1 MGRSLLKMSND
12 ELYESSLRFLFK
24 QLDLYVEMNQ
34 PNKSK
39 SKYNSGNNNESKE
52 DTKYYKVLD

>member
-1 MGRSLLKMSND
+1 MSND
-12 ELYESSLRFLFK
+12 ELYESSVRFLFK
-24 QLDLYVEMNQ
+24 QLDLYVEINQ

-39 SKYNSGNNNESKE
+39 SKYNNGNNNERKE